1 MNLKLLA
8 VAIAIAASTPAYAT
22 FYVDE
27 DLPQQTAS
35 APPVSSTAFDV
46 GYSIRRSSL
55 GASARQALSDHLDAA
70 IEANQVIITG
80 FGDAAGSSALARQ
93 RAAAIKRWLV
103 DNGVSAERIEVAED
117 TSARDLGGDKRNASK
132 ATITLRTPTR
142 SAVAKARTQDIP
154 LYRPE
159 NKLAAAVAAPTTAA
173 GSQAPGAVDPLAMQ
187 MVNKI
192 LTMAQNN
199 VLRPE
204 DAYRLIAE
212 ILQPRS
218 TTAPAT
224 AASVIQAAPQRAA
237 IIVPVVEEPRAW
249 TLQAGKTLKE
259 NLEAWAATAGW
270 APPAWQASNPFKI
283 TENYTLT
290 GTFMGVLGQLAE
302 MVPSIDLQVKKGG
315 RTIKVVD
322 AKS

>member
-1 MNLKLLA
+1 MNFKLLA
-8 VAIAIAASTPAYAT
+8 VAIAIAASTPTYAA

-35 APPVSSTAFDV
+35 APAPLTASTAFDV
-46 GYSIRRSSL
+46 GYSFRRSSL
-55 GASARQALSDHLDAA
+55 GPSARQALSDHLDAA
-70 IEANQVIITG
+70 AEANQVIITG
-80 FGDAAGSSALARQ
+80 FGDAAGNSALAKQ
-93 RAAAIKRWLV
+93 RAAAVKRWLV
-103 DNGVSAERIEVAED
+103 DNGVSPERIEVAED
-117 TSARDLGGDKRNASK
+117 TSAREPGGDKRNASK

-142 SAVAKARTQDIP
+142 NAAAKARTQDIP
-154 LYRPE
+154 LYHAETKPAVSSPAA
-159 NKLAAAVAAPTTAA
+159 LAAP
-173 GSQAPGAVDPLAMQ
+173 QAPVDPLAMQ

-199 VLRPE
+199 LLRPE
-204 DAYRLIAE
+204 DAYRLIAD
-212 ILQPRS
+212 ILQPRQV
-218 TTAPAT
+218 AT
-224 AASVIQAAPQRAA
+224 AAASPIQPAPQRPA

-259 NLEAWAATAGW
+259 ILEAWATTAGW
-270 APPAWQASNPFKI
+270 TLPTWQASNPYKI

-302 MVPSIDLQVKKGG
+302 MVPAIDLQVKKGV

>member
-8 VAIAIAASTPAYAT
+8 VAIAIAASTPTYAA

-35 APPVSSTAFDV
+35 APAPLTASTAFDV
-46 GYSIRRSSL
+46 GYGFRRSSL
-55 GASARQALSDHLDAA
+55 GPSARQALSDHLDAA
-70 IEANQVIITG
+70 TEADQVIITG
-80 FGDAAGSSALARQ
+80 FGDAAGNATLAKQ
-93 RAAAIKRWLV
+93 RAAAVKRWLV
-103 DNGVSAERIEVAED
+103 DNGVSPERIEVAED
-117 TSARDLGGDKRNASK
+117 TSARDPGGDRRNANK

-142 SAVAKARTQDIP
+142 NAAAKARAQDIP
-154 LYRPE
+154 LYHAE
-159 NKLAAAVAAPTTAA
+159 TKLAASSQPAPAAAQAPTT
-173 GSQAPGAVDPLAMQ
+173 VDPLAMQ

-199 VLRPE
+199 LLRPE
-204 DAYRLIAE
+204 DAYRLIAD
-212 ILQPRS
+212 ILQPRQVV
-218 TTAPAT
+218 A
-224 AASVIQAAPQRAA
+224 AASPIQPAPQRGA

-270 APPAWQASNPFKI
+270 TLPTWQASNPYKI

-290 GTFMGVLGQLAE
+290 GTFMSVLGQLAE
-302 MVPSIDLQVKKGG
+302 MVPAIDLQVKKGV

-322 AKS
+322 AKG

>member
-35 APPVSSTAFDV
+35 APTPLVSSIAFDV
-46 GYSIRRSSL
+46 GYSIRRSIL
-55 GASARQALSDHLDAA
+55 GASAKQDLSDHLDAA
-70 IEANQVIITG
+70 IDANQVIITG
-80 FGDAAGSSALARQ
+80 FGDAAGNSTLARQ

-117 TSARDLGGDKRNASK
+117 TSARDPGGDKRNASR
-132 ATITLRTPTR
+132 ATVTLRTPTR
-142 SAVAKARTQDIP
+142 NAAAKARTQDIP

-159 NKLAAAVAAPTTAA
+159 NKTAAAVAAAPA
-173 GSQAPGAVDPLAMQ
+173 GTQAPGAVDPLAMQ

-199 VLRPE
+199 LLRPE

-218 TTAPAT
+218 MTASAT
-224 AASVIQAAPQRAA
+224 ATSVIQAAPQRAA

-259 NLEAWAATAGW
+259 NLDAWAATAGW

-290 GTFMGVLGQLAE
+290 GTFMNVLGQLAE
-302 MVPSIDLQVKKGG
+302 MVPSIDLQVKKGV